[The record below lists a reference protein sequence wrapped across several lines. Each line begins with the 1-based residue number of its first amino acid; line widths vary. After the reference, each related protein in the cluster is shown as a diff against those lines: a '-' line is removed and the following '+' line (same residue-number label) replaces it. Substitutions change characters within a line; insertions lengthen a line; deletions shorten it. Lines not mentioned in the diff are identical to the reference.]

1 MMTKKLKRWTFLDS
15 LNAILFIVVVL
26 FFLDFDNN
34 NLMSWILLA
43 VFAFWLVTVI
53 LRNVMI
59 SKIEKDPQHP
69 LHNLQTGK
77 DTGNNV
83 KK

>member
-1 MMTKKLKRWTFLDS
+1 MTKKLKRWTFLDS

-77 DTGNNV
+77 DIGNNV

>member
-1 MMTKKLKRWTFLDS
+1 MTKKLKRWTFLDS

-77 DTGNNV
+77 DTDDNI

>member
-1 MMTKKLKRWTFLDS
+1 MTKKLKRWTFLDS
-15 LNAILFIVVVL
+15 LNAILLIVVLL
-26 FFLDFDNN
+26 FFLDFENN

-43 VFAFWLVTVI
+43 VFAFWIITVV

-59 SKIEKDPQHP
+59 SKVEKDPQHP

-77 DTGNNV
+77 DENI

>member
-1 MMTKKLKRWTFLDS
+1 MTKKLKRWTFLDS

-26 FFLDFDNN
+26 FFLDFENN

-43 VFAFWLVTVI
+43 VFLFWLVTVV

-77 DTGNNV
+77 ETCENV

>member
-1 MMTKKLKRWTFLDS
+1 MTKKLKRWTFLDS
-15 LNAILFIVVVL
+15 LNAILLIVVVL
-26 FFLDFDNN
+26 FFLDFENN

-43 VFAFWLVTVI
+43 VFVFWIITVV

-59 SKIEKDPQHP
+59 SKVEKDPQHP

-77 DTGNNV
+77 DADENV

>member
-1 MMTKKLKRWTFLDS
+1 MTKKLKRWTFLDS

-77 DTGNNV
+77 DTGDNI

>member
-1 MMTKKLKRWTFLDS
+1 
-15 LNAILFIVVVL
+15 
-26 FFLDFDNN
+26 
-34 NLMSWILLA
+34 MSWILLA
-43 VFAFWLVTVI
+43 VFAFWIVTVV

-69 LHNLQTGK
+69 LHNMQTGK
-77 DTGNNV
+77 DTDGNV

>member
-1 MMTKKLKRWTFLDS
+1 MTKKLKRWTFLDS
-15 LNAILFIVVVL
+15 LNAVLFIVVVL

-43 VFAFWLVTVI
+43 VFAFWLITVI

-69 LHNLQTGK
+69 LHNMQTGRQT
-77 DTGNNV
+77 DDNV

>member
-1 MMTKKLKRWTFLDS
+1 MTKKLKRWTFLDS
-15 LNAILFIVVVL
+15 LNAIMFIVVVL

-43 VFAFWLVTVI
+43 VFAFWLITVI

-69 LHNLQTGK
+69 LHNMQTGK
-77 DTGNNV
+77 DIGNNV

>member
-1 MMTKKLKRWTFLDS
+1 MTKKLKRWTFLDS
-15 LNAILFIVVVL
+15 LNAVLFIVVVL

-43 VFAFWLVTVI
+43 VFAFWLITVI

-77 DTGNNV
+77 DTGDNV

>member
-1 MMTKKLKRWTFLDS
+1 MTKKLKRWTFLDS

-26 FFLDFDNN
+26 FFLDFENN

-43 VFAFWLVTVI
+43 VFLFWLVTVV

-77 DTGNNV
+77 ETDENV

>member
-1 MMTKKLKRWTFLDS
+1 MTKKLKRWTFLDS
-15 LNAILFIVVVL
+15 LNAILFVVVVL

-34 NLMSWILLA
+34 NLMSWVLLA
-43 VFAFWLVTVI
+43 VFAFWLVTVV

-69 LHNLQTGK
+69 LHNMQTGK
-77 DTGNNV
+77 DTGENV

>member
-1 MMTKKLKRWTFLDS
+1 MTKKLKRWTFLDS

-26 FFLDFDNN
+26 FFLDFENN

-43 VFAFWLVTVI
+43 VFLFWLVTVV

-77 DTGNNV
+77 ETGENV

>member
-1 MMTKKLKRWTFLDS
+1 MTKKLKRWTFLDS

-26 FFLDFDNN
+26 FFLDFENN

-43 VFAFWLVTVI
+43 VFLFWLVTVV

-77 DTGNNV
+77 EIGENV

>member
-1 MMTKKLKRWTFLDS
+1 MTKKLKRWTFLDS

-43 VFAFWLVTVI
+43 VFAFWLVTVA

-69 LHNLQTGK
+69 LHNMQTSK
-77 DTGNNV
+77 ETDVNA

>member
-1 MMTKKLKRWTFLDS
+1 MTKKLKRGTFLDS

-26 FFLDFDNN
+26 FFLDFENN

-43 VFAFWLVTVI
+43 VFLFWLVTVV

-77 DTGNNV
+77 ETGENV

>member
-1 MMTKKLKRWTFLDS
+1 MTKKLKRWTFLDS
-15 LNAILFIVVVL
+15 LNAVLFIVVVL

-43 VFAFWLVTVI
+43 VFAFWLITVI

-69 LHNLQTGK
+69 LHNLQTDK
-77 DTGNNV
+77 QVDDTV
-83 KK
+83 QK

>member
-1 MMTKKLKRWTFLDS
+1 MTKKLKRWTFLDS

-26 FFLDFDNN
+26 FFLDFENN

-43 VFAFWLVTVI
+43 VFLFWIVTVV

-69 LHNLQTGK
+69 LHNMQTGK
-77 DTGNNV
+77 DTDGNV

>member
-1 MMTKKLKRWTFLDS
+1 MTKKLKRWTFLDS

>member
-1 MMTKKLKRWTFLDS
+1 MTKKLKRWTFLDS
-15 LNAILFIVVVL
+15 LNAVLFIVVVL

-77 DTGNNV
+77 DTDSNV

>member
-1 MMTKKLKRWTFLDS
+1 MTKKLKRWTFLDS

-43 VFAFWLVTVI
+43 VFAFWLVTVV

-69 LHNLQTGK
+69 LHNMQTGK
-77 DTGNNV
+77 NTDENV